1 MALALGEVV
10 EAGAILAVIVL
21 NAVDW
26 ILIATGSLLPVAV
39 VESVKRA
46 RRLRLKSQGAEVL
59 LRG

>member
-46 RRLRLKSQGAEVL
+46 RRLRLKSQGVEVL